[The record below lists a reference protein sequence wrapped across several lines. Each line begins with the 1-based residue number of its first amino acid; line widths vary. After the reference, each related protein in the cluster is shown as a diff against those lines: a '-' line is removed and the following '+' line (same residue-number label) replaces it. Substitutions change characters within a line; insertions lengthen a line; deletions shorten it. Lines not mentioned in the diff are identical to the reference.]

1 MFWGEG
7 TVHIVKAALSFS
19 NVRNNNMHVVV
30 LKIIIIIIIIV
41 VLIINSCMELHHG
54 FDLAGQTLAFN
65 A

>member
-30 LKIIIIIIIIV
+30 LKIIIIIIVV

-54 FDLAGQTLAFN
+54 FDLAGQALAFN

>member
-30 LKIIIIIIIIV
+30 LKIIIIIVV
-41 VLIINSCMELHHG
+41 VLITNSCMELHHG
-54 FDLAGQTLAFN
+54 FDLAGQALAFN

>member
-30 LKIIIIIIIIV
+30 LKIIIIVVV
-41 VLIINSCMELHHG
+41 VLITNSCMELHHG
-54 FDLAGQTLAFN
+54 FDLAGQALAFN